1 MEVRANAPALIA
13 VMFVAL
19 VGCSV
24 GEVPVGGD
32 VTTPDAAMQNN
43 NNNNNNAAGE
53 ASFNSTV
60 KPLVTSCVSCHQGNQ
75 APNLTSFTALE
86 AKYKMKPGNTN
97 VLVTKGNHAGIQY
110 LGAADKMTVQNWIDS
125 L

>member
-1 MEVRANAPALIA
+1 MDVRANALVAL
-13 VMFVAL
+13 FVVSL

-24 GEVPVGGD
+24 GEVPTGGD
-32 VTTPDAAMQNN
+32 VTPDAAMQNN
-43 NNNNNNAAGE
+43 NNNNNNNAGE
-53 ASFNSTV
+53 TSFNSTV
-60 KPLVTSCVSCHQGNQ
+60 KPLVTSCVSCHGGNQ

-86 AKYKMKPGNTN
+86 AKYKMKPGSTN

-110 LGAADKMTVQNWIDS
+110 LNAADKLTVQNWIDS